1 MNPKKN
7 NYSKLTKNNNKY
19 ITKNEKEN
27 SNILSNN
34 SNISKNLLNSLNQ
47 DNKINDIENDSSF
60 LITESNNISNNQKNN
75 KDNNNNNDNNDK
87 EDQITQKIDYK
98 HYTNYP
104 IENLIGNSNKCNYEK
119 LDKNQNNTKL
129 CWLAAYDKY
138 IKKKNLLK
146 IFNFYNMS
154 LELEPTFFD
163 NIKMSVEKTL
173 IIKDYQMI
181 YMNNYNKIFIIPS
194 KGNQIF
200 VKLYLLNIEQMNMV
214 FSYINRIEYKPY
226 LNNLLY
232 NNKHNCYEII
242 NDEIKMGL
250 TYSAI
255 NCLGSYMNID
265 IYAFSSLNHLKKY
278 KNKICFIKNNNNNN
292 IDEDDNN
299 LNDDN
304 NLFPS
309 TKKLA
314 KLIKILMINFPDYS
328 KEYLLNYLI
337 NSFYSKNEKNDNK
350 DNSKISE
357 KILEVKNLLMS
368 KRKSLYQQNDFIN
381 INNTNQIIKNIIT
394 SIPTNSISSIE
405 TNNNQNGANISCSE
419 FISDSKYNIN
429 GNSQKNK
436 TQKSIKN
443 NNFIISYYDKS
454 SMQKNDIF
462 YNINNTMNSINN
474 FIVSSKTKEKSTIS
488 KMNNNKL
495 SLEKNINNN
504 NGTLSENIL
513 NKNIR
518 KSNGL
523 TLKHGKDTNM
533 NSAALP
539 VKNKKKTKLNNN
551 SYIKELIKKEKKIF
565 ETYTTRNVT
574 GKGKMINNEKENK
587 FIKNKNKNKFNLS
600 MKNKKITRN
609 SYIYNNNMNF
619 LFQDIN
625 KDDIDKKY
633 ETINIENNVK
643 EKSNPAHQN
652 KIPKINKLKKNGV
665 AKQNKK
671 NIDKNNILL
680 IDKNIFKNKNESK
693 DENKKPSE
701 KPKKYE
707 LFNID
712 AIRASLNYSVQK
724 TGSTKNSITSL
735 NKKGKYE
742 TPTRIK
748 NFKYYN

>member
-1 MNPKKN
+1 MKPKKN
-7 NYSKLTKNNNKY
+7 NYTKLTKNNNKY
-19 ITKNEKEN
+19 IAINEKEN

-34 SNISKNLLNSLNQ
+34 SNISINLLNSLNQ
-47 DNKINDIENDSSF
+47 DIKINDIENDSSF
-60 LITESNNISNNQKNN
+60 LITESNNISNNQKDN
-75 KDNNNNNDNNDK
+75 KDNNDNNDK

-104 IENLIGNSNKCNYEK
+104 IENLIRNSNKYNYEK
-119 LDKNQNNTKL
+119 IDKSQNSTKI

-173 IIKDYQMI
+173 IIKDYQLI
-181 YMNNYNKIFIIPS
+181 YMSNYNKIFIIPS

-200 VKLYLLNIEQMNMV
+200 VKLYLLNIEQMNMI

-232 NNKHNCYEII
+232 NNKHNCYEIV
-242 NDEIKMGL
+242 NDEIKIGL
-250 TYSAI
+250 TYSAV

-278 KNKICFIKNNNNNN
+278 KNKICFIKNNNN

-337 NSFYSKNEKNDNK
+337 NSFSSKNEKSDNK

-368 KRKSLYQQNDFIN
+368 KRKSLYQTNDFIN

-419 FISDSKYNIN
+419 FISDSKCNIN

-436 TQKSIKN
+436 NSQKSIKN
-443 NNFIISYYDKS
+443 NNFIISYCEKS

-474 FIVSSKTKEKSTIS
+474 FIVSSKAKEKSTIS

-495 SLEKNINNN
+495 SVDKNINNN
-504 NGTLSENIL
+504 NGALSENIL

-523 TLKHGKDTNM
+523 TLKHGKDLNM
-533 NSAALP
+533 NSAVLP
-539 VKNKKKTKLNNN
+539 VKCKIKTKLNNN

-565 ETYTTRNVT
+565 ETYTSRNVT
-574 GKGKMINNEKENK
+574 GKAKMINNEKENK
-587 FIKNKNKNKFNLS
+587 FIKNKNKFNLS

-609 SYIYNNNMNF
+609 SYIYNNTNI

-633 ETINIENNVK
+633 ETINTENNVK
-643 EKSNPAHQN
+643 EKSNPVYQN
-652 KIPKINKLKKNGV
+652 KIPKINKLKKNV
-665 AKQNKK
+665 VTKRNKK

-693 DENKKPSE
+693 DENKKPFE
-701 KPKKYE
+701 KPKKYD

-712 AIRASLNYSVQK
+712 VIRASLNYSVQK